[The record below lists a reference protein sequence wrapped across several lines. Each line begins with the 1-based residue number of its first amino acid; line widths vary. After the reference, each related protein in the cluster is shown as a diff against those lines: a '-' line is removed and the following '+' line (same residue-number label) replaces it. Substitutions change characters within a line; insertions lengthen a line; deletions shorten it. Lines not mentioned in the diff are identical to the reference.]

1 MIKQTK
7 WGRMVGL
14 TLVELLISIALSIL
28 LMTGAISIFIAS
40 KESFNVGEDLSRVQE
55 NIRFITSRIFKDVTL
70 AGYVGCVPF
79 PEGEALADIS
89 TVPGFMTAAAE
100 GKLGDFSKAIIGGE
114 GDGPNNS
121 DSLTVHFALVSSA
134 MRVDPK
140 GFFGGEKDEGDDDE
154 KPTGLYENEGE
165 EAYEGD
171 ESIVLSDCSAAVF
184 AQLNEAPT
192 KGGALDLTNI
202 AEGSYNIELGKNS
215 PLYFYKMDGVTYQ
228 LVTVGPDADDKY
240 VSQLM
245 ATRLSAPNNPQPLL
259 DGVED
264 FQVEYGIDTNK
275 DLSAERYL
283 NWNQIVDGNFQSR
296 IVSVRISL
304 IMNAG
309 KPQTDTLGQ
318 VTDAEKN
325 MVKNSV
331 FTVALRNRGN
341 F

>member
-1 MIKQTK
+1 MIKRAK
-7 WGRMVGL
+7 LSRMVGI
-14 TLVELLISIALSIL
+14 TLVELLVSIALSTL

-55 NIRFITSRIFKDVTL
+55 NVRFITSRIFKDVTL
-70 AGYVGCVPF
+70 AGYVGCAPF
-79 PEGEALADIS
+79 PEGELLADIS
-89 TVPGFMTAAAE
+89 TVPGFMNAAAE

-134 MRVDPK
+134 TPIS
-140 GFFGGEKDEGDDDE
+140 GAFGGESRGKGKSE
-154 KPTGLYENEGE
+154 TLHENIGE
-165 EAYEGD
+165 EPYDGD
-171 ESIVLSDCSAAVF
+171 EAVVISDCSNVIF
-184 AQLNEAPT
+184 AQLTAKPVA
-192 KGGALDLTNI
+192 GGDLATTDI
-202 AEGSYNIELGKNS
+202 SDGSLSLLFGKKS
-215 PLYFYKMDGVTYQ
+215 PAHVYKMDGVTYQ

-245 ATRLSAPNNPQPLL
+245 ATRLSAPNNSQPLL

-264 FQVEYGIDTNK
+264 FQVEYGIDNNK

-296 IVSVRISL
+296 IVSVRVSL

-309 KPQTDTLGQ
+309 KPQKDTLGQ

>member
-1 MIKQTK
+1 MIKQAK

-14 TLVELLISIALSIL
+14 TLVELLVSIALSIL

-70 AGYVGCVPF
+70 AGYVGCAPF
-79 PEGEALADIS
+79 PEGELLADIS
-89 TVPGFMTAAAE
+89 TVPGFMNAAAE
-100 GKLGDFSKAIIGGE
+100 GQLGDFSKAIIGSE
-114 GDGPNNS
+114 SDGPNSS
-121 DSLTVHFALVSSA
+121 DSLTIHFALVSSA

-140 GFFGGEKDEGDDDE
+140 SYFGGGRDEDDE
-154 KPTGLYENEGE
+154 KPNNFYDNEGE
-165 EAYEGD
+165 DPYEGD
-171 ESIVLSDCSAAVF
+171 EIIVISDCKAAIF
-184 AQLNEAPT
+184 AKLNQAPS
-192 KGGALDLTNI
+192 KDDPLDFTGI
-202 AEGSYNIELGKNS
+202 AAESYSVRLGISS
-215 PLYFYKMDGVTYQ
+215 PLYYYKMDGVTYQ
-228 LVTVGPDADDKY
+228 LATVGPDSDGKY

-264 FQVEYGIDTNK
+264 FQIEYGIDLNK

-283 NWNQIVDGNFQSR
+283 NWNQIVGGNHQTR

-304 IMNAG
+304 VMNAG
-309 KPQTDTLGQ
+309 EPQTDALGQ
-318 VTDAEKN
+318 VTDVEKN